1 MEPVE
6 NKKVLSGDQGF
17 LSKSNG
23 SVSIKSVLGLLFAI
37 VGAILVYYVLSA
49 ITVKDGSASDIHV
62 LSKAGRGLA
71 ALFIAALVL
80 WSTEAIPIA
89 LTSLLMVVLPP
100 ILKVVTSIGDAAVG
114 YTSPVVFFVIGAYCI
129 AFAVVQSGTGPRFA
143 LWLFSRSGTNSRG
156 AVLSTMVGTAAI
168 SALVSD
174 VPACAI
180 FMALIL
186 PILTKI
192 NAQPGSSNLGKAMM
206 MGIPI
211 AALIGGVATPA
222 GSSINILGINLLQ
235 KAACIDVTF
244 LQWMSIGVPT
254 VVVLIPFAWWVIIKI
269 FPPEVESI
277 GDINE
282 FRAELKSMGPLKT
295 KERKVIAILG
305 ILFVLWILGTWVKQL
320 DVATVSIC
328 GAISMFFPG
337 INLLSWRDV
346 EKFIGW
352 ETVLM
357 IGSVISL
364 GLMATD
370 TGLSTWLV
378 KNTLGGITGWN
389 IILLVAS
396 VSAFTV
402 VLHLPLP
409 IAPTINAV
417 LIPAM
422 VVLARDAG
430 INPAI
435 FALPVAF
442 TASCAFLLP
451 LDAVPLVTYSK
462 GYYRMF
468 DMLIPG
474 ILISIGWVILM
485 TALMLTIGPI
495 IGFK

>member
-1 MEPVE
+1 MELVE
-6 NKKVLSGDQGF
+6 NKKLRNDERG
-17 LSKSNG
+17 
-23 SVSIKSVLGLLFAI
+23 LFARLKDNTGVKSALGI
-37 VGAILVYYVLSA
+37 LLAILGAILVYYLLSA
-49 ITVKDGSASDIHV
+49 ITVENGPASDPRV

-71 ALFIAALVL
+71 AIFIAALVL
-80 WSTEAIPIA
+80 WSTEAIPIGI
-89 LTSLLMVVLPP
+89 TSLLIVVLPP
-100 ILKVVTSIGDAAVG
+100 LLKVVTSISQATAG
-114 YTSPVVFFVIGAYCI
+114 YTTPVVFFVIGAYCL
-129 AFAVVQSGTGPRFA
+129 AFAVMQSGTGQRFA
-143 LWLFSRSGTNSRG
+143 LWLFIRSGTGSKG
-156 AVLSTMVGTAAI
+156 VVFSTMVGTAAI
-168 SALVSD
+168 STIISD

-180 FMALIL
+180 FMALTL
-186 PILTKI
+186 PILLKI
-192 NAQPGSSNLGKAMM
+192 GAQPGSSNLGKAIMI
-206 MGIPI
+206 GIPV

-235 KAACIDVTF
+235 KAAGIDVTF
-244 LQWMSIGVPT
+244 LQWMSIGVPM
-254 VVVLIPFAWWVIIKI
+254 VIVLIPFSWWVLIKV
-269 FPPEVESI
+269 FPPEIESI

-282 FRAELKSMGPLKT
+282 FKTELKSMGSLKS
-295 KERKVIAILG
+295 KEKKVIVILC
-305 ILFVLWILGTWVKQL
+305 ILFVLWVLSTWIKQL

-328 GAISMFFPG
+328 GAISMFLPG
-337 INLLSWRDV
+337 INLLTWRDV
-346 EKFIGW
+346 ERNIGW

-357 IGSVISL
+357 IGSVTSL

-389 IILLVAS
+389 IVLLVAS
-396 VSAFTV
+396 ISAFAV
-402 VLHLPLP
+402 ILHLPLP

-474 ILISIGWVILM
+474 ILISAVWVIIM

-495 IGFK
+495 VGFR

>member
-6 NKKVLSGDQGF
+6 SKNLKIGEQGSLSRLKDNI
-17 LSKSNG
+17 SVKSA
-23 SVSIKSVLGLLFAI
+23 LGIIAAI
-37 VGAILVYYVLSA
+37 VGAILVYYLLSA
-49 ITVKDGSASDIHV
+49 ITVEHGSASDPKI
-62 LSKAGRGLA
+62 LSQAGRGLA
-71 ALFIAALVL
+71 AIFIAALIL
-80 WSTEAIPIA
+80 WFTEAIPIGI
-89 LTSLLMVVLPP
+89 TSLLMIVLPP
-100 ILKVVTSIGDAAVG
+100 LLKVVTSISDAAVG
-114 YTSPVVFFVIGAYCI
+114 YTSSVVFFVIGAYCI
-129 AFAVVQSGTGPRFA
+129 AFAVVQSGTGQRFA
-143 LWLFSRSGTNSRG
+143 LWLFTRSGTNSKR
-156 AVLSTMVGTAAI
+156 AVLSSMVGTATI

-192 NAQPGSSNLGKAMM
+192 EARPGSSNLGKAMM

-235 KAACIDVTF
+235 KAAGIDVTF
-244 LQWMSIGVPT
+244 LQWMAIGVPM
-254 VVVLIPFAWWVIIKI
+254 VVVLIPFAWWVLIRVY
-269 FPPEVESI
+269 PPEVESI
-277 GDINE
+277 GDISE
-282 FRAELKSMGPLKT
+282 FKAELKSMGSLKD
-295 KERKVIAILG
+295 KEKKVIAILS

-320 DVATVSIC
+320 NVATVSIC
-328 GAISMFFPG
+328 GAIVMFFPG
-337 INLLSWRDV
+337 INLLTWREV
-346 EKFIGW
+346 EEFIGW

-389 IILLVAS
+389 IVLLVAS
-396 VSAFTV
+396 ISAFTV
-402 VLHLPLP
+402 ILHLPLP

-474 ILISIGWVILM
+474 LLISAVWVIIM
-485 TALMLTIGPI
+485 TTLMLTIGPVV
-495 IGFK
+495 GFR

>member
-1 MEPVE
+1 MEPAE
-6 NKKVLSGDQGF
+6 DKNLKIGEQGSLSG
-17 LSKSNG
+17 LRSNTR
-23 SVSIKSVLGLLFAI
+23 VKSVLGILLAI

-49 ITVKDGSASDIHV
+49 ITVEHGPTSDIRV
-62 LSKAGRGLA
+62 LSEAGRGLA
-71 ALFIAALVL
+71 AIFIAALVL
-80 WSTEAIPIA
+80 WSTEAIPIGI
-89 LTSLLMVVLPP
+89 TSLLMIVLPP
-100 ILKVVTSIGDAAVG
+100 ILKVVPSISDAAGG
-114 YTSPVVFFVIGAYCI
+114 YTSPVVFFVIGAYCL
-129 AFAVVQSGTGPRFA
+129 AFAVVQSGTGQRFA
-143 LWLFSRSGTNSRG
+143 LWLFTRSGTSSRG

-180 FMALIL
+180 FMALTL
-186 PILTKI
+186 PILTKT

-222 GSSINILGINLLQ
+222 GSSINILGINLL
-235 KAACIDVTF
+235 KETAGIDVTF
-244 LQWMSIGVPT
+244 LQWMSLGVPM
-254 VVVLIPFAWWVIIKI
+254 VLVLIPFAWWVLTRIY
-269 FPPEVESI
+269 PPEVESI
-277 GDINE
+277 GDISDFKE
-282 FRAELKSMGPLKT
+282 ELKSMGSLKN
-295 KERKVIAILG
+295 KEKKVVAILG
-305 ILFVLWILGTWVKQL
+305 ILFILWVLGTWVKSL
-320 DVATVSIC
+320 NVATVSIC
-328 GAISMFFPG
+328 GAIVMFFPG
-337 INLLSWRDV
+337 INLLTWRDV

-378 KNTLGGITGWN
+378 KNTLGGITGWH
-389 IILLVAS
+389 IVLLVAS
-396 VSAFTV
+396 ISAFTV
-402 VLHLPLP
+402 ILHLPLP

-422 VVLARDAG
+422 VVLAKEAG

-474 ILISIGWVILM
+474 ILISAVWVIIM
-485 TALMLTIGPI
+485 TALMLTVGPI
-495 IGFK
+495 VGFR

>member
-1 MEPVE
+1 MEPGE
-6 NKKVLSGDQGF
+6 DKDLKIGEHGTLSG
-17 LSKSNG
+17 SKDKIQ
-23 SVSIKSVLGLLFAI
+23 VKSVLGILLAI
-37 VGAILVYYVLSA
+37 VGAIFVYYVLSA
-49 ITVKDGSASDIHV
+49 ITVEHGSASDIRV
-62 LSKAGRGLA
+62 LSKAGRWLA
-71 ALFIAALVL
+71 AVFVAALVL
-80 WSTEAIPIA
+80 WSTEAIPIGI
-89 LTSLLMVVLPP
+89 TSLLMIILPP

-129 AFAVVQSGTGPRFA
+129 AFAVVQSGTGQRFA
-143 LWLFSRSGTNSRG
+143 LWLFTRSGTSSRG
-156 AVLSTMVGTAAI
+156 AVLSSMVGTAAI

-180 FMALIL
+180 FMALTL
-186 PILTKI
+186 PILMKT

-206 MGIPI
+206 MGVPI
-211 AALIGGVATPA
+211 AALIGGVATPL

-235 KAACIDVTF
+235 KTAGIDVTF
-244 LQWMSIGVPT
+244 LQWMAIGVPM
-254 VVVLIPFAWWVIIKI
+254 VVVLIPLAWWVLIRVY
-269 FPPEVESI
+269 PPEVESI
-277 GDINE
+277 GDISE
-282 FRAELKSMGPLKT
+282 FEEELKSMGPLNI
-295 KERKVIAILG
+295 KEKKVVVILG
-305 ILFVLWILGTWVKQL
+305 VIFLLCILGTWVKPL
-320 DVATVSIC
+320 NTATVLIG
-328 GAISMFFPG
+328 GAIVLFLPG
-337 INLLSWRDV
+337 INLATWRDL
-346 EKFIGW
+346 ESFIGW

-396 VSAFTV
+396 ISAFTV
-402 VLHLPLP
+402 ILHLPLP

-474 ILISIGWVILM
+474 TLISVIWVIIM

-495 IGFK
+495 VGFR

>member
-1 MEPVE
+1 MEANE
-6 NKKVLSGDQGF
+6 SNKLKAGKKGF
-17 LSKSNG
+17 LSRLKNDVG
-23 SVSIKSVLGLLFAI
+23 FKSVLGIFAAI
-37 VGAILVYYVLSA
+37 LGALLVYYLLSA
-49 ITVKDGSASDIHV
+49 ITIEHGSASDPKV
-62 LSKAGRGLA
+62 LSQAGRGLA

-80 WSTEAIPIA
+80 WSTEAIPIG

-100 ILKVVTSIGDAAVG
+100 LLKVVTSISDAAVG

-129 AFAVVQSGTGPRFA
+129 AFAVVQSGTGQRFA
-143 LWLFSRSGTNSRG
+143 LWLFTLSGTNSKG
-156 AVLSTMVGTAAI
+156 AVLSSMMGTAAI

-186 PILTKI
+186 PILIKI
-192 NAQPGSSNLGKAMM
+192 NAQPGSSNLGKAIMI
-206 MGIPI
+206 GIPI

-222 GSSINILGINLLQ
+222 GSSINILGIDLLQ
-235 KAACIDVTF
+235 ETAGIEVTF
-244 LQWMSIGVPT
+244 LQWMSLGVPM
-254 VVVLIPFAWWVIIKI
+254 VVVLIPFAWWVLIKV
-269 FPPEVESI
+269 FPPEIESI
-277 GDINE
+277 GDIAE
-282 FRAELKSMGPLKT
+282 FRAELKSMGPLKD
-295 KERKVIAILG
+295 KEKKVIAILG
-305 ILFVLWILGTWVKQL
+305 ILFVLWILGSWVKHL
-320 DVATVSIC
+320 NVATVSIC

-337 INLLSWRDV
+337 INLLTWRDV

-389 IILLVAS
+389 IVLLVAS
-396 VSAFTV
+396 ISAFTV
-402 VLHLPLP
+402 ILHLPLP

-451 LDAVPLVTYSK
+451 LDAVPLVTYSR

-474 ILISIGWVILM
+474 TLISILWVILT
-485 TALMLTIGPI
+485 TALILTIGPI
-495 IGFK
+495 IGFG

>member
-1 MEPVE
+1 METIKNGE
-6 NKKVLSGDQGF
+6 LEAGKKDLLSRLKDNIGF
-17 LSKSNG
+17 KSL
-23 SVSIKSVLGLLFAI
+23 LGIFVAI
-37 VGAILVYYVLSA
+37 FGAVLVYYLLSA
-49 ITVKDGSASDIHV
+49 ITVEQGPVSDPRV

-71 ALFIAALVL
+71 AIFIAALVL
-80 WSTEAIPIA
+80 WSTEAIPIGI
-89 LTSLLMVVLPP
+89 TSLLMVVLPP
-100 ILKVVTSIGDAAVG
+100 LLNVVTSIGEATVG
-114 YTSPVVFFVIGAYCI
+114 YTTPVVFFVIGAYCL
-129 AFAVVQSGTGPRFA
+129 AFAVVQSGTGQRFA
-143 LWLFSRSGTNSRG
+143 LWLFTCSGTNSKR
-156 AVLSTMVGTAAI
+156 AVLSIMVGTAAI
-168 SALVSD
+168 SAVVSD

-186 PILTKI
+186 PILEKTD
-192 NAQPGSSNLGKAMM
+192 ARPGSSNLGKAIMI
-206 MGIPI
+206 GIPI
-211 AALIGGVATPA
+211 AALIGGIATPA

-235 KAACIDVTF
+235 KSAGIDVTF
-244 LQWMSIGVPT
+244 LQWMSLGVPM
-254 VVVLIPFAWWVIIKI
+254 VVILIPFAWWVLIKI
-269 FPPEVESI
+269 YPPEVESI

-282 FRAELKSMGPLKT
+282 FRKDLKSMGALKIQE
-295 KERKVIAILG
+295 KKVIAILS
-305 ILFVLWILGTWVKQL
+305 ILFVLWVLSTWIKQF

-328 GAISMFFPG
+328 GAITMFFPG
-337 INLLSWRDV
+337 INLLTWRDV
-346 EKFIGW
+346 EKNIGW

-357 IGSVISL
+357 IGSVTSL

-389 IILLVAS
+389 IVLLVAS
-396 VSAFTV
+396 ISAFTV
-402 VLHLPLP
+402 IIHLPLP

-422 VVLARDAG
+422 VVLAGDAG
-430 INPAI
+430 SNPAI

-474 ILISIGWVILM
+474 TLISVLWVILT
-485 TALMLTIGPI
+485 TALMLTIGPM
-495 IGFK
+495 IGFG

>member
-1 MEPVE
+1 MEPAE
-6 NKKVLSGDQGF
+6 DKDLRIGEHGSFSGLKDNRGM
-17 LSKSNG
+17 
-23 SVSIKSVLGLLFAI
+23 KSVLGIFFA
-37 VGAILVYYVLSA
+37 VLGAILVYYVLSA
-49 ITVKDGSASDIHV
+49 ITVEHGSAADIRV

-71 ALFIAALVL
+71 AIFVAALIL
-80 WSTEAIPIA
+80 WSTEAIPIGM
-89 LTSLLMVVLPP
+89 TSLLMIVLPP
-100 ILKVVTSIGDAAVG
+100 ILKVVTSISDAAVG
-114 YTSPVVFFVIGAYCI
+114 FTTPVVYFVIGAYCI
-129 AFAVVQSGTGPRFA
+129 AFAVVQSGTGQRFA
-143 LWLFSRSGTNSRG
+143 LWLFTCLGTNSRG
-156 AVLSTMVGTAAI
+156 AVLSSMVGTAAI

-180 FMALIL
+180 FMALTL

-192 NAQPGSSNLGKAMM
+192 DAKPGSSNLGKAMM

-211 AALIGGVATPA
+211 AALIGGVATPL

-235 KAACIDVTF
+235 KTASIDVTF
-244 LQWMSIGVPT
+244 LQWMAIGVPM
-254 VVVLIPFAWWVIIKI
+254 VVVLIPFAWWVLTRIY
-269 FPPEVESI
+269 PPEVESI

-282 FRAELKSMGPLKT
+282 FKEELKSMGPLKT
-295 KERKVIAILG
+295 KEKKVVAILA
-305 ILFVLWILGTWVKQL
+305 IIFVLCILGTWVKPL
-320 DVATVSIC
+320 NTATVLIG
-328 GAISMFFPG
+328 GAILIFLPG
-337 INLLSWRDV
+337 INLATWRNI
-346 EKFIGW
+346 ESFIGW
-352 ETVLM
+352 EAVLM
-357 IGSVISL
+357 IGAVTSL

-389 IILLVAS
+389 IVLLVAS
-396 VSAFTV
+396 ISAFTV
-402 VLHLPLP
+402 ILHLPLP

-422 VVLARDAG
+422 VVLAKDAG

-474 ILISIGWVILM
+474 ILISAVWVIIM

-495 IGFK
+495 IGFR

>member
-1 MEPVE
+1 MEPGE
-6 NKKVLSGDQGF
+6 NKKLETGEKGLLSQ
-17 LSKSNG
+17 LNENIK
-23 SVSIKSVLGLLFAI
+23 IKSALGILIAI
-37 VGAILVYYVLSA
+37 LGAVLVYYLLSA
-49 ITVKDGSASDIHV
+49 ITVEHGSSSDPKV
-62 LSKAGRGLA
+62 LSQAGRGLA
-71 ALFIAALVL
+71 AIFIAALVL
-80 WSTEAIPIA
+80 WSTEAIPIGI
-89 LTSLLMVVLPP
+89 TSLLMIVLPP
-100 ILKVVTSIGDAAVG
+100 LLKVVTSISGAAVG
-114 YTSPVVFFVIGAYCI
+114 YTSPVVFFVIGAYCL

-143 LWLFSRSGTNSRG
+143 LWLFTHSGTNSKG
-156 AVLSTMVGTAAI
+156 AVFSSMVGTAAI

-180 FMALIL
+180 FMALTL

-192 NAQPGSSNLGKAMM
+192 NARPGSSNLGKAIM

-222 GSSINILGINLLQ
+222 GSSINLLGINLLQ
-235 KAACIDVTF
+235 QSAGIDVTF
-244 LQWMSIGVPT
+244 LQWMSLGVPM
-254 VVVLIPFAWWVIIKI
+254 VVVLIPFAWWVLIKV
-269 FPPEVESI
+269 FPPEVDSI
-277 GDINE
+277 GDISE
-282 FRAELKSMGPLKT
+282 FKEELKTMGPLKD
-295 KERKVIAILG
+295 KEKKVISILS

-320 DVATVSIC
+320 NVATVSIC
-328 GAISMFFPG
+328 GAIVMFFPG
-337 INLLSWRDV
+337 INLLTWRDV

-389 IILLVAS
+389 IVFLVA
-396 VSAFTV
+396 VISAFTV
-402 VLHLPLP
+402 ILHLPLP

-422 VVLARDAG
+422 VVLAKDAA

-462 GYYRMF
+462 GYYCMF

-474 ILISIGWVILM
+474 ILISIVWVIIM

-495 IGFK
+495 IGFR